1 MNINEFILERKEE
14 WDQLEAIS
22 AKFRPGF
29 AVGLSREDL
38 WKLGRLYTGA
48 VADLA
53 VLRSSKLAGDQDDQ
67 VVAYLNALVIRVHGM
82 IYRKAPFRWSSIWRF
97 LSTGFPVT
105 FRRTAVYTALS
116 TGVFLF
122 FGVVGFVLGL
132 GEPGFIELL
141 VPQRIISQVE
151 QGQVWFKGLYTVAP
165 QASTLI
171 MTNNISVTF
180 LTFAAGITFGL
191 GTLYLLALNGL
202 LLGTVA
208 VLCFK
213 YGLSEEFWS
222 FVLPH
227 GSLELTAIFIAGG
240 AGLILGNALVD
251 PGPYRRSEK
260 LSVASKRAVKLA
272 LGCVPVL
279 LLAGLIEA
287 FFSPSPLPSWLKFL
301 FAAVSFTSLMVYFV
315 VSGRGLPGE
324 TDDYGYQEI
333 LVIRCRPPQK
343 HCCELL
349 AEVLDR
355 ARVLVKLESL
365 SMEGIVDIAAERILR
380 PGE

>member
-22 AKFRPGF
+22 AKFRPG
-29 AVGLSREDL
+29 AAAGLSREDL

-53 VLRSSKLAGDQDDQ
+53 ALRSSKLAGDPDDQ

-82 IYRKAPFRWSSIWRF
+82 IYRKAPFRWSSIRHF
-97 LSTGFPVT
+97 LTTGFPVT
-105 FRRTAVYTALS
+105 FRRTAVYTAWS

-122 FGVVGFVLGL
+122 FAAVGFVLGL
-132 GEPGFIELL
+132 GEAGFIELL
-141 VPQRIISQVE
+141 VPQEIISRVE
-151 QGQVWFKGLYTVAP
+151 QGQVWFKELHTVAP
-165 QASTLI
+165 QASSLI

-213 YGLSEEFWS
+213 HGLSEEFWA

-227 GSLELTAIFIAGG
+227 GSLELTAVFIAGG
-240 AGLILGNALVD
+240 AGLMLGHALAD
-251 PGPYRRSEK
+251 PGPYRRSEM
-260 LSVASKRAVKLA
+260 LSVVSKQAVKLA
-272 LGCVPVL
+272 LGCVPL
-279 LLAGLIEA
+279 LLVAGLIEA
-287 FFSPSPLPSWLKFL
+287 FLSPSPLPSWLKFL
-301 FAAVSFTSLMVYFV
+301 FAGVSFTSLMIYFV
-315 VSGRGLPGE
+315 VCGHDLSEE
-324 TDDYGYQEI
+324 TEI
-333 LVIRCRPPQK
+333 HEYRTV
-343 HCCELL
+343 
-349 AEVLDR
+349 
-355 ARVLVKLESL
+355 
-365 SMEGIVDIAAERILR
+365 
-380 PGE
+380 